1 MWKFVLIEDTC
12 QTQLMLETAI
22 SRGQQ
27 DVSAEHIDFLLNIN
41 KAYYFKIILACLDIP
56 VRFHCTFVFDQETIC
71 SSAICWVLAWFVL
84 INHVSCSPCMLF
96 QRCEKKKKNSKG
108 SFFSSYF
115 ISYFSLPYKKYLY
128 TDFFNHSTKLVS
140 NHGGVVV
147 CGKLVML

>member
-27 DVSAEHIDFLLNIN
+27 DVSAEHIDFLLNTN

-71 SSAICWVLAWFVL
+71 SSAICWVLVWFVL

-96 QRCEKKKKNSKG
+96 QRCEKKKKTAKDHSSQVI
-108 SFFSSYF
+108 SFL
-115 ISYFSLPYKKYLY
+115 ISLY
-128 TDFFNHSTKLVS
+128 HTKNICTPIFLITQQ
-140 NHGGVVV
+140 N
-147 CGKLVML
+147 L